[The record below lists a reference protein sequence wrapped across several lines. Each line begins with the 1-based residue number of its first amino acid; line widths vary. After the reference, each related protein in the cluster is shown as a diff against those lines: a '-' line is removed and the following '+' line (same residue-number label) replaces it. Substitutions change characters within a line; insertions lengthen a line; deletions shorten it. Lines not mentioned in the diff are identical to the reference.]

1 MELPAPSCKMENEKT
16 TNDASEAENRPAR
29 RHDEIDVPKKT
40 GLFAKIAIFL
50 IFVFP
55 LVCFILMCKYMK
67 WL

>member
-1 MELPAPSCKMENEKT
+1 MGNAKIP
-16 TNDASEAENRPAR
+16 NDRETPPDVPVR

-50 IFVFP
+50 IFAFP